1 MEILLD
7 KNIIDKLND
16 ISVLED
22 KSSEELVEEIVVN
35 YINTL

>member
-22 KSSEELVEEIVVN
+22 KSSEELVEEIVIN